1 MKNYFYIAAALLFTA
16 TGAGAQTY
24 EYKPIKGF
32 QDVTNDR
39 IEAFL
44 ESTVPME
51 TRKVAVFDC
60 DGTLFGQAPYYLAD
74 EALYDYAKRNYEGKT
89 DSLSVAKMKVVDQ
102 LLHGDNVG
110 VDFVQ
115 NRVRFLSGLSADDI
129 QKIGNDMFHEKYQNK
144 MYPEMKA
151 LIRNLENYGFE
162 VWILSASPELL
173 YQRFC
178 AEQLGLPE
186 DRILGVKSRVGENN
200 IVTDEL
206 VYPVSQDEGKADV
219 VRTFIKADPLFVGG
233 NSRGDLEMMNTSVGL
248 KIMINPDDKKPEKV
262 ANGKTLKE
270 YWEADPRCIV
280 EYCNDVPTGDYT
292 YVTEEWGVK
301 NNATNA
307 KPSEVVINY

>member
-1 MKNYFYIAAALLFTA
+1 MKNYFYIAAALLFSA
-16 TGAGAQTY
+16 TGASAQTY